1 MLHEDSVPPATN
13 DSAPAADPVSSQS
26 KKAALPT
33 STSLGENNSADANGG
48 AGSPVSGTPPR
59 VDDGHDLGSPTP
71 SSSQDSP
78 EVSQSVDPYELR
90 EKIIQVLH
98 TVYDPEIPVDIWELG
113 LIYKL
118 DVREDGDV
126 YIQMTLTSPMCPVAG
141 SLPPE
146 VQQKVASVSGVRNVQ
161 VELTWDPP
169 WHMGM
174 MSEVARLKLGFM

>member
-1 MLHEDSVPPATN
+1 MLNAGSGPVEPEDLVPSPDATQTHAGQENSSVSSTHMEGDSGAANGPAARVE
-13 DSAPAADPVSSQS
+13 APAAASPLS
-26 KKAALPT
+26 AA
-33 STSLGENNSADANGG
+33 
-48 AGSPVSGTPPR
+48 
-59 VDDGHDLGSPTP
+59 
-71 SSSQDSP
+71 SP
-78 EVSQSVDPYELR
+78 EPAQASQSVDPYDLR

-113 LIYKL
+113 LVYKL
-118 DVREDGDV
+118 DVREDGNV

-146 VQQKVASVSGVRNVQ
+146 VQQKVASVAGVQNVQ